1 MSLDRPAST
10 RARFRQNVGRTL
22 TERAAALRTVLAA
35 SLSHGRPTLD
45 CADIRRAVLWHGQ
58 YRDGHGAQSRPRS
71 RFPSAGV
78 TGSDGSS
85 HDR

>member
-22 TERAAALRTVLAA
+22 TERAAAPPDGPCGFPFAWASHSRLR
-35 SLSHGRPTLD
+35 
-45 CADIRRAVLWHGQ
+45 DIRRAVLWHGQ
-58 YRDGHGAQSRPRS
+58 YRDGHGMQSRPRS